1 MHSKQ
6 DVDIEAVKT
15 VPPHDYSTASLGLTR
30 ASKSVMPLD
39 LLFGSHREVTTSL
52 GDATQGLTLTG
63 RSCKLSP
70 SKTWLLRLS

>member
-15 VPPHDYSTASLGLTR
+15 VPPHDYSTALTR